1 MKKLQELKPQ
11 QVKRIFEI
19 SVIVIVI
26 IAGIGSFYDI
36 LPLAII
42 GLGLMIIAFAFNI
55 TFYRC
60 PHCGKHL
67 GRDGGDYCQH
77 CGTSFDENP
86 KS

>member
-55 TFYRC
+55 TFST
-60 PHCGKHL
+60 L
-67 GRDGGDYCQH
+67 
-77 CGTSFDENP
+77 
-86 KS
+86 